1 MYSIKGDNM
10 ENKTKKKNN
19 RLQLIL
25 RIVAAVIFVVGL
37 IFTFVEIGDDYNHDL
52 EIEVGIANPSDEF
65 YQISLEGELDNHTK
79 KIVSGTLNVK
89 LKDSKGRVATAT
101 FDNITIFPKKE
112 VEIDTINN
120 SVVTNLFDG
129 KNGLNYDIRIVE
141 VTVGDVEFLEYSP
154 LLEVAIPLM
163 IVGVAML
170 LVEEIVFQRIKKKT
184 TDIEVEEN

>member
-10 ENKTKKKNN
+10 ENKTKNKNN

-101 FDNITIFPKKE
+101 FDNITILPKKE
-112 VEIDTINN
+112 VEIDTTNN

-170 LVEEIVFQRIKKKT
+170 LVEEIVFQKIKKKT
-184 TDIEVEEN
+184 TDVEVEEN